1 MTEKA
6 SVLSTPI
13 KRLSAR
19 FCGYDDLVNWI
30 GLTRSD
36 SPRSIIDIV
45 AVALD
50 ATGEFLSGSL

>member
-1 MTEKA
+1 M
-6 SVLSTPI
+6 LSTPI
-13 KRLSAR
+13 ERLLAR
-19 FCGYDDLVNWI
+19 FCGDDDLVNGM

-36 SPRSIIDIV
+36 SPHSIIDIV